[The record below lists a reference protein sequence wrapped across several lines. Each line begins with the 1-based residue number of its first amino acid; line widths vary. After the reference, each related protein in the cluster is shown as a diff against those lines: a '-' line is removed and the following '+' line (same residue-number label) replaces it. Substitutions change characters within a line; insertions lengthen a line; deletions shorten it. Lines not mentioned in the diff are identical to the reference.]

1 MDAKRRMGEAMGR
14 LLTKK
19 PLKCISVEELVRES
33 GVTRDAYDR
42 TFASMTE
49 LAHYEFL
56 HILAV
61 HGRDIL
67 GSKSWS
73 EALRREIHIKSY
85 EDSSAIFRVMITAGP
100 TGALSVSRLCSYAA
114 EALWR
119 TSTTLTFSL
128 PEMVVYGGEETTM
141 RWMMDGMKVPLRSCW
156 SSSRNPIC
164 FHQYLLP
171 MAVVQLVSKRNVGFS
186 SRTAHVTRT
195 PETI

>member
-73 EALRREIHIKSY
+73 EALYKKFLMYKKYEGFFRHLYESDDNEHFRRTNRRFVRDAYTMMLRHYGVDVHDPHIQF
-85 EDSSAIFRVMITAGP
+85 AV
-100 TGALSVSRLCSYAA
+100 
-114 EALWR
+114 
-119 TSTTLTFSL
+119 
-128 PEMVVYGGEETTM
+128 EMVVYGGEEMTV
-141 RWMMDGMKVPLRSCW
+141 RWMMDGMKVPIEVMLVLFQESIPV
-156 SSSRNPIC
+156 SIS
-164 FHQYLLP
+164 QY
-171 MAVVQLVSKRNVGFS
+171 FY
-186 SRTAHVTRT
+186 
-195 PETI
+195 

>member
-73 EALRREIHIKSY
+73 EALYKKFLMYKKY
-85 EDSSAIFRVMITAGP
+85 EDSSAICMRVMIMSTFAGP
-100 TGALSVSRLCSYAA
+100 TGALSV
-114 EALWR
+114 
-119 TSTTLTFSL
+119 
-128 PEMVVYGGEETTM
+128 M
-141 RWMMDGMKVPLRSCW
+141 
-156 SSSRNPIC
+156 PI
-164 FHQYLLP
+164 P
-171 MAVVQLVSKRNVGFS
+171 
-186 SRTAHVTRT
+186 
-195 PETI
+195 

>member
-73 EALRREIHIKSY
+73 EALYKKFLMYKKYEGFFRHLYESDDNEHFRRTNP
-85 EDSSAIFRVMITAGP
+85 AL
-100 TGALSVSRLCSYAA
+100 LSV
-114 EALWR
+114 
-119 TSTTLTFSL
+119 
-128 PEMVVYGGEETTM
+128 M
-141 RWMMDGMKVPLRSCW
+141 
-156 SSSRNPIC
+156 PI
-164 FHQYLLP
+164 P
-171 MAVVQLVSKRNVGFS
+171 
-186 SRTAHVTRT
+186 
-195 PETI
+195 

>member
-73 EALRREIHIKSY
+73 EALYKKFLMYKKYEGFFRHLYESDDNEHFRRTNRRFVRDAYTH
-85 EDSSAIFRVMITAGP
+85 D
-100 TGALSVSRLCSYAA
+100 A
-114 EALWR
+114 EALW
-119 TSTTLTFSL
+119 
-128 PEMVVYGGEETTM
+128 GG
-141 RWMMDGMKVPLRSCW
+141 RPRPPYSVCRGNGCLWRGRNDHALDDGWNEGS
-156 SSSRNPIC
+156 
-164 FHQYLLP
+164 Y
-171 MAVVQLVSKRNVGFS
+171 
-186 SRTAHVTRT
+186 
-195 PETI
+195 